1 MSLTDEL
8 LDPVYSKAVRVTQ
21 AAAHRIIR
29 LEFDLEQAQREV
41 RGKQLELTYQHQR
54 LLEKDRAIERM
65 VAELNALRERA

>member
-1 MSLTDEL
+1 MTLTDEL
-8 LDPVYSKAVRVTQ
+8 LDPVYSKATRVTQ

-41 RGKQLELTYQHQR
+41 RSKQLELTYQHQR

-65 VAELNALRERA
+65 VTELNLLRERT